1 MFFPIHDRNP
11 RRKKPVITILLI
23 ASMVLVWLVVQGAGT
38 GFPMAR
44 SVCDLGMIP
53 GELTGRAI
61 GEVIPLDQRYACV
74 VDPNP
79 AWYTVLTSMFLHGG
93 WLHLIGNL
101 WFLWLFG
108 DNVEDAFGHVGYAVF
123 YVACGVV
130 AAATQL
136 AIHPASP
143 VPMVGASGAISGVMG
158 AYVVLFPHVPV
169 RVLVVLIIF
178 LTTITVPAVLMLGL
192 WFLLQLISGLP
203 QLAGATEAGVAF
215 WAHVGGFV
223 AGAVVALALRGRVR
237 ARRGPP
243 PRPRGFSISPPTRRL
258 PGW

>member
-11 RRKKPVITILLI
+11 RRRKPVITLLLI
-23 ASMVLVWLVVQGAGT
+23 ASMVLVWLVVQAAGT
-38 GFPMAR
+38 GFAMAH

-61 GEVIPLDQRYACV
+61 GAVVPLDDRYACV
-74 VDPNP
+74 VDPSP
-79 AWYTVLTSMFLHGG
+79 AWYTVVTSMFLHGG

-178 LTTITVPAVLMLGL
+178 LTTVTVPAVLMLGL
-192 WFLLQLISGLP
+192 WFALQLISGLP
-203 QLAGATEAGVAF
+203 QLTGGAETEVAF

-223 AGAVVALALRGRVR
+223 AGVVVALAMRKHVR
-237 ARRGPP
+237 SRLGSP
-243 PRPRGFSISPPTRRL
+243 PRPRQFAVTRSRRL
-258 PGW
+258 HW